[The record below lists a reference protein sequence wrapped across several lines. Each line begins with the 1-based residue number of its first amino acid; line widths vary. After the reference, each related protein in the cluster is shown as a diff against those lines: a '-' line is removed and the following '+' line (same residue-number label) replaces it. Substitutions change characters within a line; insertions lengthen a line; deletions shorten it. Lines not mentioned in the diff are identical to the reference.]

1 MNPGR
6 KESARIRKSVWYVGP
21 IISPFVSRYTEG
33 SAVAWVNRA
42 LHRGK
47 GKGPSTV
54 ARLPTGEARIGKRV
68 RIRANHRRWP
78 LRGLEGAI
86 DKRWG
91 NPDHVALDVLLDD
104 GRSELFWYH
113 ELEEIA
119 ERLSSGTEA
128 HRKDRGEGA
137 PSVGGG

>member
-6 KESARIRKSVWYVGP
+6 KELARIRKSVWYVGP

-47 GKGPSTV
+47 GPSTG
-54 ARLPTGEARIGKRV
+54 ARLPTGEVRIGKRV

-78 LRGLEGAI
+78 LRGLEGGI

-104 GRSELFWYH
+104 GRFRSC
-113 ELEEIA
+113 
-119 ERLSSGTEA
+119 SGTTSWRRSPKGLAVE
-128 HRKDRGEGA
+128 RKPIERTA
-137 PSVGGG
+137 VRVPLR